1 MSGIT
6 GALVQQHV
14 NRGYQIASQKI
25 GNTYAQYRPTSA
37 TAPAISSGTLVT
49 ASLPAYFDP
58 QVNFPADNPRQYGKA
73 AMKAVIDPTAVQPG
87 DYLVGP
93 ERTYFVASI
102 QDLMPVLVVYANETV
117 SIERTEANANVGSLP
132 YGGERPSLMTPVL
145 GVWPASVLLKSKKE
159 KNPTGLGSDVPQT
172 EMEILLPFASGVSP
186 VIEPADLLT
195 LSTGIRYAIDNV
207 ELTDLGYRLRASMV
221 IT

>member
-1 MSGIT
+1 MT
-6 GALVQQHV
+6 GSTVQQYV
-14 NRGYQIASQKI
+14 NAGYAKAASKI
-25 GNTYAQYRPTSA
+25 GNTYSQYRPSSA
-37 TAPAISSGTLVT
+37 TGAAISSANLVT
-49 ASLPAYFDP
+49 STLAAYFDP
-58 QVNFPADNPRQYGKA
+58 QVNFPANNPRQYGKA
-73 AMKAVIDPTAVQPG
+73 ALKAVIDPTAVQPG

-93 ERTYFVASI
+93 ERTYFVSSI

>member
-1 MSGIT
+1 MN
-6 GALVQQHV
+6 GAAVQQYV
-14 NRGYQIASQKI
+14 NAGYAKAASFI
-25 GNTYAQYRPTSA
+25 GNIYAQYRPSSA
-37 TAPAISSGTLVT
+37 TGAAITQANLIDSV
-49 ASLPAYFDP
+49 LPAYFDP

-73 AMKAVIDPTAVQPG
+73 ALKAVIDPTAVIPG

-93 ERTYFVASI
+93 NRTYFVASI
-102 QDLMPVLVVYANETV
+102 QDLMPVLVVYANESVT
-117 SIERTEANANVGSLP
+117 IERTVSNQNVGILP

-145 GVWPASVLLKSKKE
+145 GTWPASVLLKSKKE

-172 EMEILLPFASGVSP
+172 EMEILLPYATGVSP
-186 VIEPADLLT
+186 LIEPADLLT

>member
-1 MSGIT
+1 MSGLT
-6 GALVQQHV
+6 GSTVQDYI
-14 NRGYQIASQKI
+14 NYGYAKAASFV
-25 GNTYAQYRPTSA
+25 GETYSQYRPQG
-37 TAPAISSGTLVT
+37 SGIVVT
-49 ASLPAYFDP
+49 AANYLGTIPAYVDP
-58 QVNFPADNPRQYGKA
+58 MVNFPANNPRQYGKA
-73 AMKAVIDPTAVQPG
+73 LLKAVIDPTAVLPG
-87 DYLVGP
+87 DYLVGAN
-93 ERTYFVASI
+93 RTYFVSSI

-117 SIERTEANANVGSLP
+117 SIERTVANGNVGSLP

-172 EMEILLPFASGVSP
+172 EMEILLPYASGVSP

>member
-1 MSGIT
+1 MN
-6 GALVQQHV
+6 GATVQQYIDA
-14 NRGYQIASQKI
+14 GYAKAASKI
-25 GNTYAQYRPTSA
+25 GNSYAQYRPSTATGSA
-37 TAPAISSGTLVT
+37 IAKGNLINA
-49 ASLPAYFDP
+49 ALPAYFDP

-73 AMKAVIDPTAVQPG
+73 ALKAVIDPTAVKPG

-102 QDLMPVLVVYANETV
+102 QDLMPVLAVYANESI
-117 SIERTEANANVGSLP
+117 SIERTSPNGNVGALP
-132 YGGERPSLMTPVL
+132 YGGERPSLMIPIL
-145 GVWPASVLLKSKKE
+145 GTWPASVLLKSKKE
-159 KNPTGLGSDVPQT
+159 KNLTGLGSDVPQT
-172 EMEILLPFASGVSP
+172 EMEILLPYVAGISP
-186 VIEPADLLT
+186 EIEPADLLT

>member
-6 GALVQQHV
+6 GPLVQAHI
-14 NRGYQIASQKI
+14 NRGYQIAAQKL
-25 GNTYAQYRPTSA
+25 GTLYTQYRPTGTGNPLLGTPLS
-37 TAPAISSGTLVT
+37 TA
-49 ASLPAYFDP
+49 LPAYFDP

-73 AMKAVIDPTAVQPG
+73 ALKAVVDPTAVQPG

-102 QDLMPVLVVYANETV
+102 QDLQPVLAVYTNQTV
-117 SIERTEANANVGSLP
+117 SIERSETSQTVGSLP
-132 YGGERPSLMTPVL
+132 YRGERNSTMVPLLTS
-145 GVWPASVLLKSKKE
+145 WPASVLLKGKKE

-172 EMEILLPFASGVSP
+172 EMEILLPFVAGVSP
-186 VIEPADLLT
+186 TLLPADILT
-195 LSTGIRYAIDNV
+195 LASGTRYALDNV

-221 IT
+221 IV

>member
-1 MSGIT
+1 MT
-6 GALVQQHV
+6 GSTVQQYV
-14 NRGYQIASQKI
+14 NAGYAKAASKI
-25 GNTYAQYRPTSA
+25 GNTYSQYRPSSA
-37 TAPAISSGTLVT
+37 TGAAISSANLVT
-49 ASLPAYFDP
+49 STLAAYFDP
-58 QVNFPADNPRQYGKA
+58 QVNFPANNPRQYGKA
-73 AMKAVIDPTAVQPG
+73 ALKAVIDPTAVQPG

-102 QDLMPVLVVYANETV
+102 QDLMPVLVVYTNETV
-117 SIERTEANANVGSLP
+117 SIERSASNANVGSLP

-172 EMEILLPFASGVSP
+172 EMEILLPYASGVSP

>member
-1 MSGIT
+1 MN
-6 GALVQQHV
+6 GATVQQYV
-14 NRGYQIASQKI
+14 NRGYAKAAPLI
-25 GNTYAQYRPTSA
+25 GNTYAQYRPTAA
-37 TAPAISSGTLVT
+37 TAPAISSTNLVT
-49 ASLPAYFDP
+49 EALPAYFDP

-73 AMKAVIDPTAVQPG
+73 ALKAVIDPGAVQPG

-172 EMEILLPFASGVSP
+172 EMEILLPYATGVSP
-186 VIEPADLLT
+186 MVEPADLLT

>member
-1 MSGIT
+1 MT
-6 GALVQQHV
+6 GSTVQQYI
-14 NRGYQIASQKI
+14 NAGYAKAASFI

-37 TAPAISSGTLVT
+37 TVAAISPSTLVNS
-49 ASLPAYFDP
+49 ALPAYFDP

-73 AMKAVIDPTAVQPG
+73 ALKAVVNPSAVKPG

-117 SIERTEANANVGSLP
+117 SIERTVSNQNVGLLP
-132 YGGERPSLMTPVL
+132 YGGERPSLMNPVL
-145 GVWPASVLLKSKKE
+145 GSWPASVLLKGKKE

-172 EMEILLPFASGVSP
+172 EMEILLPYAIGVSP
-186 VIEPADLLT
+186 IIEPADLLT
-195 LSTGIRYAIDNV
+195 LSTGVRYAIDNV

>member
-1 MSGIT
+1 MNGQS
-6 GALVQQHV
+6 VQQYV
-14 NRGYQIASQKI
+14 NKGYAKAAINI
-25 GNTYAQYRPTSA
+25 GNPCSQYRPASA
-37 TAPAISSGTLVT
+37 TGPAIALANLVST
-49 ASLPAYFDP
+49 TVPAYFDP

-73 AMKAVIDPTAVQPG
+73 AMKAVVDPTAVKPG

-102 QDLMPVLVVYANETV
+102 QDLMPVLAVYANESI
-117 SIERTEANANVGSLP
+117 SIERTSPNGNVGALP
-132 YGGERPSLMTPVL
+132 YGGERPSLMIPIL
-145 GVWPASVLLKSKKE
+145 GTWPASVLLKSKKE
-159 KNPTGLGSDVPQT
+159 KNLTGLGSDVPQT
-172 EMEILLPFASGVSP
+172 EMEILLPYVAGISP

>member
-1 MSGIT
+1 MT
-6 GALVQQHV
+6 GATVQQYV
-14 NRGYQIASQKI
+14 NAGYALAASKI
-25 GNTYAQYRPTSA
+25 GNVYSQYRPASA
-37 TAPAISSGTLVT
+37 TAPAISSSTLVT

-73 AMKAVIDPTAVQPG
+73 ALKAVIDPTAVQPG

-102 QDLMPVLVVYANETV
+102 QDLMPVLVVYANESVTVERTV
-117 SIERTEANANVGSLP
+117 SNQNVGILP
-132 YGGERPSLMTPVL
+132 YGGERPSLMTSVL
-145 GVWPASVLLKSKKE
+145 GSWPASVLLKGKKE

-172 EMEILLPFASGVSP
+172 EMEILLPYAPGVSP
-186 VIEPADLLT
+186 MIEPADLLT
-195 LSTGIRYAIDNV
+195 LSTGIRYAIENV

>member
-1 MSGIT
+1 MNGQI
-6 GALVQQHV
+6 VQQYV
-14 NRGYQIASQKI
+14 NKGYAKAAINI
-25 GNTYAQYRPTSA
+25 GSTYSQYRPASA
-37 TAPAISSGTLVT
+37 TGPAIASANLVST
-49 ASLPAYFDP
+49 TVAAYFDP
-58 QVNFPADNPRQYGKA
+58 QVNFPANNPRQYGKA

-93 ERTYFVASI
+93 ERTYFVASV

-117 SIERTEANANVGSLP
+117 SIERSASNANVGSLP